1 MEIVMPAVEIS
12 TGLAMAHTEP
22 EIFNPG
28 DNHHPLADL
37 SQLNAVPVIGIA
49 HIYTDEEEDLKMPS
63 VDLVTVFLGPN
74 AQPHC
79 DKFQSDLL
87 ENWKWYEFAHQ
98 ALTEQPWDHLL
109 EKAFML
115 FIMAESFDP
124 SIRYVLQR
132 ANLFKVTAVVITHDP
147 ASFPNDLFPIL
158 HAADGL
164 DFTGALRSVI
174 GASVSDAAFG
184 CTDLGDIRGCLR
196 ESRRLT
202 QHLGAASAANELHL
216 AAEQA
221 LNHFNIQDADL
232 ARANSVLVWISAG
245 DDLVMDDY
253 QQVLMVVDGRVSED
267 CQVIVALNIEP
278 ATGGEAKV
286 VVTVGWA

>member
-12 TGLAMAHTEP
+12 MGLAMAHTEP
-22 EIFNPG
+22 EIFNAI
-28 DNHHPLADL
+28 DTRHPLAEQSL
-37 SQLNAVPVIGIA
+37 LNAVPVIGIA
-49 HIYTDEEEDLKMPS
+49 HIYTDEDSELKFPS

-98 ALTEQPWDHLL
+98 ALAEQPWNPLL

-115 FIMAESFDP
+115 FVMAESFDP
-124 SIRYVLQR
+124 SIRYALQR
-132 ANLFKVTAVVITHDP
+132 ANLFNVTAVVITHDP
-147 ASFPNDLFPIL
+147 ASFPDDLFPIL
-158 HAADGL
+158 QAADGL
-164 DFTGALRSVI
+164 DFTWALRSVI
-174 GASVSDAAFG
+174 GASVSDTAFG

-196 ESRRLT
+196 EARRLI
-202 QHLGAASAANELHL
+202 QHMGSASAANELHL

-253 QQVLMVVDGRVSED
+253 RQVLMAVDGRVSED

-278 ATGGEAKV
+278 VTSGEAKV
-286 VVTVGWA
+286 IVTAGWA

>member
-22 EIFNPG
+22 EIFNAI
-28 DNHHPLADL
+28 DTRYPLAEQSL
-37 SQLNAVPVIGIA
+37 LNAVPVIGIA
-49 HIYTDEEEDLKMPS
+49 HIYTDEDSELKFPS

-98 ALTEQPWDHLL
+98 ALTEQPWDSLL
-109 EKAFML
+109 EKSFML
-115 FIMAESFDP
+115 FVMAESFDP
-124 SIRYVLQR
+124 AIRYVLQR
-132 ANLFKVTAVVITHDP
+132 ANLCNVTAVVITHDP
-147 ASFPNDLFPIL
+147 ASFPDDLFQIL

-202 QHLGAASAANELHL
+202 QHMGAASAANELHL

-221 LNHFNIQDADL
+221 LNHFNIQDADF